1 MSTVVDELITL
12 LGLELDPAAEGEGN
26 RLKSVL
32 SSVRTVALAVGAAII
47 TGATAATALAAKFAQ
62 TTDQGAKFADSINVQ
77 YEALQELEFAT
88 KRAGGSADELRGDLL
103 KLSQTLSSPIP
114 GEFNQSLYMLGISAR
129 DSMGQL
135 KSSDK
140 VLEDIVK
147 KFESFDKVKQQQ
159 WGSKLGLSQSTIKL
173 IQQGSG
179 GLAELRQRARELGGI
194 IPANVA
200 RDAANFNDAM
210 TDTKTA
216 ISGVVNVV
224 AAALLPILI
233 EAGRGMADWIAVN
246 RVAISSSLVKFID
259 AAAEGLGDFVDIVRT
274 VSAFVMSAIN
284 PLLDFAGGFELID
297 LIAPAVTAALIALT
311 AVLGVFVIQMLIAA
325 APILAIAAAI
335 GLAVIAIED
344 LYIYLNGGD
353 SLIGRFFDA
362 FEQRF
367 PGLFGKIKDLVSMW
381 AGIAEAIIYVAGI
394 AYDAGV
400 KIKEY
405 FTWWFE
411 VLTPTRETLD
421 QIGSVLSGLAAKA
434 EPFIAAA
441 NRIHDAVKPILDTLN
456 GMLALMPM
464 FSGFKLDDVV
474 GDLTS
479 NEPSFTGFI
488 KHMLTGGDGE
498 KNNQIPMG
506 AEGVGERN
514 KKDGNFSIN
523 AINAIQS
530 VARVAPVA
538 ANMQQGGVTAQSV
551 PVPASVV
558 NNVSRTSNQ
567 GGNTVQMTV
576 NGDQSS
582 RAFAAEVA
590 GRVSQGLGT
599 TTQMLTPGN
608 RAPLVS

>member
-12 LGLELDPAAEGEGN
+12 LGLELDPKAEGEAS
-26 RLKSVL
+26 RLKSAL
-32 SSVRTVALAVGAAII
+32 SGVRTIALAVGAAII
-47 TGATAATALAAKFAQ
+47 TGATAATALASKFAE
-62 TTDQGAKFADSINVQ
+62 TTDEGGKLADSMGVQ
-77 YEALQELEFAT
+77 YEKLQELEYAT
-88 KRAGGSADELRGDLL
+88 KRAGGNIGELRGDLL
-103 KLSQTLSSPIP
+103 KLAQTISSPIP
-114 GEFNQSLYMLGISAR
+114 GEFNQSLHMLGISAR
-129 DSMGQL
+129 DSAGQL
-135 KSSDK
+135 KSSDE
-140 VLEDIVK
+140 VLEGIVK
-147 KFESFDKVKQQQ
+147 KFESFDQVKQQQ

-173 IQQGSG
+173 IQQGSA

-210 TDTKTA
+210 LDTKTA

-224 AAALLPILI
+224 AAALLPVLT
-233 EAGRGMADWIAVN
+233 EASRGMAEWIAVN
-246 RVAISSSLVKFID
+246 RVAISSSLVRFID
-259 AAAEGLGDFVDIVRT
+259 AATEGLSDFVDIVRT
-274 VSAFVMSAIN
+274 VSVFVMSAIN
-284 PLLDFAGGFELID
+284 PILDFAGGFELID
-297 LIAPAVTAALIALT
+297 LVAPAVTTALIALT
-311 AVLGVFVIQMLIAA
+311 AVLGAFVIQMLIAA

-344 LYIYLNGGD
+344 LYTYLNGGD
-353 SLIGRFFDA
+353 SLIGRFFDS

-367 PGLFGKIKDLVSMW
+367 PGLFGDIKSLVQMW
-381 AGIAEAIIYVAGI
+381 AGIAEAIIYVVGVAH
-394 AYDAGV
+394 DAGV
-400 KIKEY
+400 KIAEY
-405 FTWWFE
+405 FGWWFE
-411 VLTPTRETLD
+411 VLTPTKETLD
-421 QIGSVLSGLAAKA
+421 RIGSVLSGLSAKA

-441 NRIHDAVKPILDTLN
+441 NRIHDAVKPILDVFN
-456 GMLALMPM
+456 GLLSLMPM
-464 FSGFKLDDVV
+464 FSGFKLDDVA

-506 AEGVGERN
+506 AEGVVERN

-590 GRVSQGLGT
+590 GRVSQSLGT